1 MQDPQRGQP
10 HGVTVGA
17 QPGHHHRGVRGDLCR
32 GWSVVYSQRV
42 VQHCVI
48 RSQCSAGQLAP
59 VFFSYI
65 FNLICL
71 LCPVAKM
78 CGKYHATFSV
88 VFTSSGVVG
97 DLNQWSLMTLEFVL
111 YGCVI

>member
-1 MQDPQRGQP
+1 MSWL
-10 HGVTVGA
+10 
-17 QPGHHHRGVRGDLCR
+17 LC
-32 GWSVVYSQRV
+32 GLQSACCV

-48 RSQCSAGQLAP
+48 RRSQCSAGQLAP

-97 DLNQWSLMTLEFVL
+97 DLNQLSLMALDKFSYE
-111 YGCVI
+111 CVI